1 VSAAKL
7 QRYAAFTL
15 AYSVLL
21 VLLVVRILP
30 EALGLVLALV
40 FALPLL
46 WAWGAYQ
53 AHLELNDAVDDGER
67 QLWRVG
73 FYLVPPAMAAYWWMY
88 VRGAGAQE

>member
-1 VSAAKL
+1 MSAAKL

-15 AYSVLL
+15 AYSLLLALL
-21 VLLVVRILP
+21 VLGVLP
-30 EALGLVLALV
+30 ETAGIVGAVV

-46 WAWGAYQ
+46 WSWGAYQ
-53 AHLELNDAVDDGER
+53 AHLELNDDVDEGER

-88 VRGAGAQE
+88 VRD